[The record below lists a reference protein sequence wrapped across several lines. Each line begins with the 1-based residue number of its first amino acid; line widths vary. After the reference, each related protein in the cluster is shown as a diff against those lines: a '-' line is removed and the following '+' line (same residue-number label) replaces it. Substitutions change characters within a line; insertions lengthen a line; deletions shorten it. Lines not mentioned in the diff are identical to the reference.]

1 MHREPRLI
9 SMNDVGQSPAALLKV
24 IAVLPVA
31 VAVALVAHR
40 MIEGTKRAH
49 SSDVAWRRQA
59 DEATA
64 TAPVAPSTAER
75 PACMSRT
82 ASPASHAR
90 PSSSP
95 PSSSALWPFSSIPF
109 TPHSNFDNVTYV
121 TSNASAIPAI
131 SAATLEKS
139 VAMAVPVEQLTS
151 AQMMDELRTLYDIT
165 DSTDCIEHG
174 DLQKKLQAT
183 RDSAPITH
191 GLRYGTLLEIGN
203 KCPTGIVTLI
213 HGLGD
218 SAYGWEDVGHELSRR
233 LPHLLFLLPTAPS
246 RRVTINGGML
256 MPAWYDIMDMTNNG
270 LLSCRQDATSVRQ
283 SCDYV
288 RSIAHVAAKKHG
300 IAPQRVVYGGFSQG
314 AAISLCAGLTAHIA
328 PAGIACMS
336 GYLAACADVLPRIIQ
351 KAVPITMFHGRQDP
365 VVPLSAAKETK
376 EILEKNAGVAPIS
389 FLEYNMQH
397 STLPEEINDLAA
409 FISRV
414 LPTTF

>member
-1 MHREPRLI
+1 MHREPEPI
-9 SMNDVGQSPAALLKV
+9 PINAAGQSPATLLKTV
-24 IAVLPVA
+24 AMLLVA
-31 VAVALVAHR
+31 VAAALTTYP
-40 MIEGTKRAH
+40 MIEGAKRVH
-49 SSDVAWRRQA
+49 SSDVARQGQV
-59 DEATA
+59 EAA
-64 TAPVAPSTAER
+64 AAVLVAPSTPQP
-75 PACMSRT
+75 PAQMSRA
-82 ASPASHAR
+82 ASPASDTR
-90 PSSSP
+90 PLPPSSSP
-95 PSSSALWPFSSIPF
+95 SVLLPFPLTPSA
-109 TPHSNFDNVTYV
+109 PHSNFDNASYL
-121 TSNASAIPAI
+121 TSNASAIPAVL
-131 SAATLEKS
+131 ATLGDKS
-139 VAMAVPVEQLTS
+139 LIMALPTDQLTN
-151 AQMMDELRTLYDIT
+151 AQMKEELRTSYGVT
-165 DSTDCIEHG
+165 DFTDCIEHS
-174 DLQKKLQAT
+174 DLQKKLQAI

-203 KCPTGIVTLI
+203 ENPTGVVTLI

-270 LLSCRQDATSVRQ
+270 LLSGRQDATSVRQ

-300 IAPQRVVYGGFSQG
+300 VALHRIVYGGFSQG

-336 GYLAACADVLPRIIQ
+336 GYLAACADVLPCIIQ

-365 VVPLSAAKETK
+365 VVPLSAARETK
-376 EILEKNAGVAPIS
+376 EILESKAGVTPIS

-414 LPTTF
+414 LPAMF